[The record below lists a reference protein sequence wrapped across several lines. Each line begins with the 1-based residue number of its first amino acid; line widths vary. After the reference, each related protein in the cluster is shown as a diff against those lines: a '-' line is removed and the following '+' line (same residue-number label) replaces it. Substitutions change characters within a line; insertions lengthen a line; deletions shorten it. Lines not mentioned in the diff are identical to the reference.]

1 MTEQNEQQVG
11 KAYAVPDVSRI
22 EFMEPDEAA
31 ARVRELD
38 SARRR
43 DSTHPS
49 NTKTDSLHGD
59 YLQYELALRT
69 KAASGRENL
78 CDAAMREFD
87 AEQEK
92 KQAKLRAEAE
102 KLLDE
107 MAETEGFE
115 GRDKLDAALDDVQ
128 PWKLDLWKMQ
138 SLNQKR
144 DFKKLLPMLEE
155 HVRKLKLDGV
165 EAFRSLLWDEK
176 ASKDDKSAM
185 IAMLLERIWNASE
198 KKFTADP
205 SLGFGGVKR
214 QPKTTKEQ

>member
-1 MTEQNEQQVG
+1 MNEEQNQTS
-11 KAYAVPDVSRI
+11 YAVPDVSGI
-22 EFMEPDEAA
+22 EFMEPGEAA

-49 NTKTDSLHGD
+49 NTKMDPLYGD
-59 YLQYELALRT
+59 YLAYELALRE
-69 KAASGRENL
+69 KAASGRENP
-78 CDAAMREFD
+78 CDKAMREFD
-87 AEQEK
+87 AEQAQ
-92 KQAKLRAEAE
+92 KQQKLRVEAE

-107 MAETEGFE
+107 MSENEGFT
-115 GRDKLDAALDDVQ
+115 GRDRLDAALDDVQ
-128 PWKLDLWKMQ
+128 PWKLDLWRMQ

-144 DFKKLLPMLEE
+144 DFKQLLPMLEE

-165 EAFRSLLWDEK
+165 DAFRSLVWDEK

-185 IAMLLERIWNASE
+185 IAMLLERIWSASE